1 MMETSK
7 VENIPDNKIV
17 SVSFKIIDIKLIKFS
32 FESSV
37 DKEQIGNEDFTF
49 EINFRYDTNVEKQT
63 LNTFVLTKI
72 FADQDKKLY
81 LGQIETKM
89 EFLLV
94 NFDELVVIENDQVRI
109 LTMALNIFISVSIS
123 TARGMI
129 ASKTSGTSLEKAY
142 LPVINSQD
150 VLNTLIPKK
159 TD

>member
-37 DKEQIGNEDFTF
+37 DKGQIGKEDFTF

-109 LTMALNIFISVSIS
+109 MTMALNIFISVSIS